1 MIRSPRNRPR
11 RAVTECAFRHRASAV
26 VGPLALLA
34 VLAAASPALAA
45 GKPKGEYAPFTNCP
59 LHTAGVTQCVYIP
72 TKSGELLFGKA
83 SIPIN
88 NTIKIQGGLIVSGSE
103 ETFVEA
109 TEGATLSKTA
119 EEVVGGFEGP
129 LTATLELVGTV
140 TLSRIKLAAGE
151 GTALKLPVRA
161 HLKNMFVG
169 ETCFI
174 GSSTKPITLSLTT
187 GATSPP
193 PPNKSIKGSPGTEES
208 KEGGN
213 LVVHKADSLVDNAFS
228 VPQVEGCGM
237 LVTPILNSKFGL
249 PSAAG
254 HNSAILNG
262 NSEFASAKA
271 VEESE

>member
-1 MIRSPRNRPR
+1 
-11 RAVTECAFRHRASAV
+11 
-26 VGPLALLA
+26 
-34 VLAAASPALAA
+34 
-45 GKPKGEYAPFTNCP
+45 
-59 LHTAGVTQCVYIP
+59 VTQCVYIP

-103 ETFVEA
+103 ETFVNA

-140 TLSRIKLAAGE
+140 TLSRTDLAVGE

-174 GSSTKPITLSLTT
+174 GSST

-213 LVVHKADSLVDNAFS
+213 LVVHKADSLVENAFS
-228 VPQVEGCGM
+228 VPQAEGCGT
-237 LVTPILNSKFGL
+237 LVTPILNAKFGL